1 MQSKY
6 QILRNFTPVAT
17 FSLLGSLMGIV
28 VETSI
33 AAKLGLSESSD
44 AFYVAF
50 TLPYIL
56 ANLIYSTG
64 QFSLVPFF
72 SSLKTQ
78 GEEKLWGG
86 FTYVVKVVLGGGL
99 GVALIGA
106 VATPLLVRL
115 IAPGLSPEQKEQAAQ
130 WGVWLF
136 LIVVPAGFGEVL
148 RSFLFSQQRFA
159 VASAAGL
166 FRNVTVVASIWLT
179 FASYGGYSIVIG
191 YLAGYLVQVTALSI
205 QLFASFRVRY
215 LPTPRGGEEAF
226 RHLRGATGAQLASAG
241 TWQGLVL
248 VERVIASFLP
258 AGSLTAL
265 NYGFKI
271 LSTLSELLV
280 GSLGT
285 AVLGS
290 LSVAAATR
298 SAEEER
304 RTFRHTLELTLMAV
318 APLMVLCPMLS
329 QEIIR
334 FIFERGEFSREATQ
348 LMAQVFFWYSL
359 SLVCYSFLRSLNFYF
374 FARAESWVF
383 YRLFL
388 MQCSLAAGSYLILF
402 FLGLG
407 VLSFPLGLLAALTL
421 TTLWVFIRNLGGL
434 RFTIDKNFA
443 RLGTLLMGGSLLTW
457 LTVRLLRPH
466 LTPPVTGF
474 DNFVYLA
481 ILSVA
486 GTCVYL
492 VTLGVGRW
500 IRFQPRSERRG

>member
-86 FTYVVKVVLGGGL
+86 FTYVVKVVLGGAL

-106 VATPLLVRL
+106 VATPHLVRL
-115 IAPGLSPEQKEQAAQ
+115 IAPGLSPAQKEQAAQ

-148 RSFLFSQQRFA
+148 RSFLFSHQRFA

-215 LPTPRGGEEAF
+215 LPTPKGGEEAF

-290 LSVAAATR
+290 LSVAAAR
-298 SAEEER
+298 KSAEEEQ
-304 RTFRHTLELTLMAV
+304 RTFRHTLELTLMAM
-318 APLMVLCPMLS
+318 APLMVLCLMLN

-334 FIFERGEFSREATQ
+334 FIFERGEFSREATH

-359 SLVCYSFLRSLNFYF
+359 SLICYSFLRSLNIYF

-383 YRLFL
+383 YRIFL
-388 MQCSLAAGSYLILF
+388 LRCGLAALFYLVF
-402 FLGLG
+402 FFAGLG
-407 VLSFPLGLLAALTL
+407 VQSIPLGLFVGVTVAILAA
-421 TTLWVFIRNLGGL
+421 FIKDLGGL
-434 RFTIDKNFA
+434 RYVLDRGLA
-443 RLGTLLMGGSLLTW
+443 RFCSVLLVGSLLEA
-457 LTVRLLRPH
+457 LAVGVLRSRLD
-466 LTPPVTGF
+466 PPVTSL
-474 DNFVYLA
+474 DNL
-481 ILSVA
+481 I
-486 GTCVYL
+486 YL
-492 VTLGVGRW
+492 VMLCGLGTGVFLATLAVARA
-500 IRFQPRSERRG
+500 IRPREVSTVRK

>member
-1 MQSKY
+1 MQSKH
-6 QILRNFTPVAT
+6 QILRNFTPVAV

-78 GEEKLWGG
+78 GEDKLWGG
-86 FTYVVKVVLGGGL
+86 FTYVVKVVLGGAI
-99 GVALIGA
+99 GVTLVGV
-106 VATPLLVRL
+106 VATPLLVRV
-115 IAPGLSPEQKEQAAQ
+115 IAPGLSLAQKEQAAQ
-130 WGVWLF
+130 WGAWLF
-136 LIVVPAGFGEVL
+136 LIVVPAGVAEVL

-179 FASYGGYSIVIG
+179 FASYGGYSIVFG

-215 LPTPRGGEEAF
+215 LSAPESGGEAF
-226 RHLRGATGAQLASAG
+226 RYLRGATGAQVASAG

-271 LSTLSELLV
+271 LATLSGLLV

-290 LSVAAATR
+290 LSVAAAR
-298 SAEEER
+298 KSAEEEQ

-318 APLMVLCPMLS
+318 APLMVLCLMLN

-334 FIFERGEFSREATQ
+334 FIFQRGEFSREATH

-359 SLVCYSFLRSLNFYF
+359 SLICYSFLRSLNFYF

-388 MQCSLAAGSYLILF
+388 MQCLLAAGSYLVF
-402 FLGLG
+402 FSLGLG
-407 VLSFPLGLLAALTL
+407 ILSIPLGLLAALTL
-421 TTLWVFIRNLGGL
+421 TTLAVFIRNLGGL
-434 RFTIDKNFA
+434 RFLMDKHFA
-443 RLGTLLMGGSLLTW
+443 RLATLLLGGSLLTW
-457 LTVRLLRPH
+457 LTIRLLRPGM
-466 LTPPVTGF
+466 TPPATGLDHF
-474 DNFVYLA
+474 FYLA
-481 ILSVA
+481 ILSAA
-486 GTCVYL
+486 GAGVFL
-492 VTLGVGRW
+492 LTLGIDKWV
-500 IRFQPRSERRG
+500 RFRFASGRRG

>member
-1 MQSKY
+1 MQSKH
-6 QILRNFTPVAT
+6 QILRNFTPVAV

-78 GEEKLWGG
+78 GEDKLWGG
-86 FTYVVKVVLGGGL
+86 FPYVVKVVLGGAI
-99 GVALIGA
+99 GVTLVGV
-106 VATPLLVRL
+106 VATPLLVRV
-115 IAPGLSPEQKEQAAQ
+115 IAPGLSPAQKEQAAQ
-130 WGVWLF
+130 WGAWLF
-136 LIVVPAGFGEVL
+136 LIVVPAGV
-148 RSFLFSQQRFA
+148 A

-179 FASYGGYSIVIG
+179 FASYGGYSIVFG

-215 LPTPRGGEEAF
+215 LTAPEGIAF

-248 VERVIASFLP
+248 VERVLASFLP

-271 LSTLSELLV
+271 LATLSGLLV

-285 AVLGS
+285 AVLPS
-290 LSVAAATR
+290 LSVAAAR
-298 SAEEER
+298 KSAEEEQ

-318 APLMVLCPMLS
+318 TPLMVLCLMLN

-334 FIFERGEFSREATQ
+334 FIFQRGEFSREATH

-359 SLVCYSFLRSLNFYF
+359 SLICYSFLRSLNFYF
-374 FARAESWVF
+374 FARAEGWVF

-388 MQCSLAAGSYLILF
+388 MQCLLAAGSYLVF
-402 FLGLG
+402 FSLGLG
-407 VLSFPLGLLAALTL
+407 ILSIPLGLLAALTL
-421 TTLWVFIRNLGGL
+421 TTLAVFIRNLGGL
-434 RFTIDKNFA
+434 RFLMDKHFA
-443 RLGTLLMGGSLLTW
+443 RLATLLLGGSLLTW
-457 LTVRLLRPH
+457 LTIRLLRPGM
-466 LTPPVTGF
+466 TPPATGLDYF
-474 DNFVYLA
+474 FYLA
-481 ILSVA
+481 ILSAA
-486 GTCVYL
+486 GAGVFL
-492 VTLGVGRW
+492 LTLGIDKWV
-500 IRFQPRSERRG
+500 RFRFASGRRG